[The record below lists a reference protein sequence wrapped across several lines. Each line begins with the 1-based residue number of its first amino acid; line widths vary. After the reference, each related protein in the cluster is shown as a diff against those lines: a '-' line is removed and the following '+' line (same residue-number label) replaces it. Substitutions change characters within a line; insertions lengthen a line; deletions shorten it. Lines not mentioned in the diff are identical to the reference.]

1 MVRLTATFSDIA
13 GVKYD
18 PDSVTVGVVS
28 NGVVIV
34 EDGVATKSATGE
46 YYYDFAPSDELYI
59 TAEFTGVTTE
69 DEVETTAVVRS
80 RVLVDTTYRKL
91 LRITSDAMDDEI
103 IDLLAAA
110 LGDLDLSGVVNLS
123 VDPNIKRAISLYLK
137 WQFGYDNPDA
147 DRLQRAYES
156 LKGHLSLAGEYN
168 AVE

>member
-1 MVRLTATFSDIA
+1 MVRLTATFSNIA

-18 PDSVTVGVVS
+18 PDTVTVDITH
-28 NGVVIV
+28 NGVAIV

-46 YYYDFAPSDELYI
+46 YYYDFAPSTQLYI
-59 TAEFTGVTTE
+59 TVDFVGMVGLVATTI
-69 DEVETTAVVRS
+69 RS

-147 DRLQRAYES
+147 DKLQRAYES

>member
-1 MVRLTATFSDIA
+1 MTATFSNIA

-18 PDSVTVGVVS
+18 PDTVTVDIKH

-34 EDGVATKSATGE
+34 EDGVATKSAVGE
-46 YYYDFAPSDELYI
+46 YYYDFAPSTQLYI
-59 TAEFTGVTTE
+59 TVEFTGVKTTGG
-69 DEVETTAVVRS
+69 VTTTAIERS

-110 LGDLDLSGVVNLS
+110 LGDLNLSGVVNLDI
-123 VDPNIKRAISLYLK
+123 DPNIKRAISLYLK

>member
-1 MVRLTATFSDIA
+1 MVRLTATFSNIA

-18 PDSVTVGVVS
+18 PDTVTVDITH
-28 NGVVIV
+28 NGVAIV

-46 YYYDFAPSDELYI
+46 YYYDFAPSTQLYI
-59 TAEFTGVTTE
+59 TVDFVGMVGLVATTI
-69 DEVETTAVVRS
+69 RS

-147 DRLQRAYES
+147 DKLQRAYES
-156 LKGHLSLAGEYN
+156 LKGHLSLAGDYN